1 MADFPEMT
9 QGRVWNKPHKGN
21 IPAVSN
27 GGGGGE
33 LTVRGR
39 VKGNIS

>member
-9 QGRVWNKPHKGN
+9 QGKLWNKPHKGN
-21 IPAVSN
+21 IPGISN
-27 GGGGGE
+27 GGGRGE